1 MKNIAVFI
9 ALTLFISACENTA
22 PTTQPI
28 IFTVVPPTESPAP
41 TPSSTET
48 PAPRLVATVNDVPI
62 TVEQFDIELARYL
75 SGISNAPDPN
85 SEQGKQLAASLK
97 DQVIDELVQRAL
109 MSQEAARQ
117 GLTVSDQQ
125 IDEELA
131 ITKEKAGGEQ
141 KYTSWLT
148 SHKLTESDLRELIRQ
163 ELLANILRDK
173 VLADIPR
180 EVEFVRAF
188 HILLKTEQEAR
199 QVLARL
205 QGGAKISTLASL
217 SIDNSTRPDDG
228 DLGWFARETGSIVWQ
243 EVEDAAFAL
252 QPGETSDVVK
262 SPVGFHII
270 RVVAR
275 EMRPLAETDLTAI
288 QRITLER
295 WMANLKAQTK
305 IVK

>member
-9 ALTLFISACENTA
+9 ALTLFISACDNTP
-22 PTTQPI
+22 PTAQPI

-41 TPSSTET
+41 TPSPTET

-62 TVEQFDIELARYL
+62 TVEQFNIELARYL
-75 SGISNAPDPN
+75 SSISNAPDPN
-85 SEQGKQLAASLK
+85 SEQGKQLAPSLK

-109 MSQEAARQ
+109 MSQEAARR

-148 SHKLTESDLRELIRQ
+148 SNKLTESDLRELIRQ

-228 DLGWFARETGSIVWQ
+228 DLGWFARETGAIVWQ

-252 QPGETSDVVK
+252 QPGETSDVIK
-262 SPVGFHII
+262 SPVGFHVI